1 MQKACISCDIIQY
14 KFTVCKF
21 IHINLQLI
29 HSVIDIQNGKIFFH
43 DKRLGKAIKYAI
55 NQRIHVFIR
64 DRLQLPSGK
73 TTALGIIEEFILCT
87 IAFQSRLC
95 SA

>member
-1 MQKACISCDIIQY
+1 MQKACISFDIIQY
-14 KFTVCKF
+14 KFTVCKL
-21 IHINLQLI
+21 IHINLQVI

-43 DKRLGKAIKYAI
+43 DKRLGNAIKCAI

-73 TTALGIIEEFILCT
+73 TVALGITKLFIFMYNC
-87 IAFQSRLC
+87 IPSRLC
-95 SA
+95 FA